1 MQKWNIY
8 VDGKF
13 AHPVRTDRG
22 KGAQY
27 VLNKAKKVWPGCHIE
42 VVAVL

>member
-1 MQKWNIY
+1 MQKWLIY
-8 VDGKF
+8 VGGRF
-13 AHPVRTDRG
+13 QRVVRTERG

-27 VLNKAKKVWPGCHIE
+27 VLNKAKIVWPDGKIE